1 MSFAPEDALS
11 ALLTKA
17 LIFNPNGGDSLAL
30 LPRIMQA
37 LPTNL
42 MLLNQPDITVEEI
55 RALSA
60 RKREIL
66 TLIARAGG
74 SMVTVGAQAKIA
86 DSRDFK
92 ELLSQGSLLKAASTP
107 SLFPAL
113 SGRLCRAISHD
124 YPAAAAGQLA

>member
-1 MSFAPEDALS
+1 EEALS

-17 LIFNPNGGDSLAL
+17 LIFNPNGDDSLAL

-92 ELLSQGSLLKAASTP
+92 ELLSQGIIVESKIGRAS
-107 SLFPAL
+107 
-113 SGRLCRAISHD
+113 CRERV
-124 YPAAAAGQLA
+124 